1 MGIFRPEPTTIAE
14 WQALVAEA
22 EIKTGYEFDDNLESY
37 LVLTLDRFT
46 TESGLASSV
55 IALDFLEGTNIGSIR
70 DALLLR
76 DVGDQCL
83 LLSGLF
89 PERALKKNVSLN
101 YFIGIGQKAYHALT
115 DIRLK
120 HEFDPELFANLSNN
134 FVGLMDLLNAM
145 RSIEAAGKQG
155 KNYWP

>member
-1 MGIFRPEPTTIAE
+1 MGLFRPEPTTIAE

-22 EIKTGYEFDDNLESY
+22 EIKTGYEFDDSLESY
-37 LVLTLDRFT
+37 LVLTLDHFT
-46 TESGLASSV
+46 TENDLASSL
-55 IALDFLEGTNIGSIR
+55 IAVDFLESIDISSKR
-70 DALLLR
+70 DAVVLR

-89 PERALKKNVSLN
+89 PERAIKKNVSLN
-101 YFIGIGQKAYHALT
+101 YFIGIGQQAYLALT

-120 HEFDPELFANLSNN
+120 REFDPELFSKLSNN

-145 RSIEAAGKQG
+145 RTIDS
-155 KNYWP
+155 YR

>member
-14 WQALVAEA
+14 WQGLVAEA
-22 EIKTGYEFDDNLESY
+22 EVVTGYEFDENLESY

-46 TESGLASSV
+46 TENGLVSSV
-55 IALDFLEGTNIGSIR
+55 IALDFLESTSIIHKR
-70 DALLLR
+70 NGLVLR

-101 YFIGIGQKAYHALT
+101 YFIGVGQQAYLTLT

-120 HEFDPELFANLSNN
+120 HDFDAELFEQLSHN
-134 FVGLMDLLNAM
+134 FVGLMDLLHAM
-145 RSIEAAGKQG
+145 RTMTNTRQ
-155 KNYWP
+155 